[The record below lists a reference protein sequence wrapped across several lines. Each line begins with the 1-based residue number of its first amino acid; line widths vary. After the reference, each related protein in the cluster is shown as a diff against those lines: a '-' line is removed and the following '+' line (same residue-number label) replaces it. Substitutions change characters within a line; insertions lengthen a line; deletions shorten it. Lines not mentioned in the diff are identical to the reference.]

1 MRNLA
6 ILMTL
11 TAMTTLSACSGGDAQ
26 SASGVV
32 ASPVGGTGGTGSSGS
47 STDVY
52 AQFKTPTAARTYSGI
67 GATQVYKYSTD
78 DRTPT
83 NNTTGTGLT
92 GSRGQQ
98 GVTYAGN
105 ASTVRDSKIELTYDP
120 RAAIFTLKVVDPL
133 SNASAST
140 RFQDPASRTNF
151 GGAVEPQ
158 WGVNSFAAFPGI
170 GQNNNIRFLQAG
182 DGDPLS
188 PYGRSGTGFVD
199 PGTNTR
205 PPIGDS
211 GASYQSTTLFYEV
224 PGSST
229 NYVSLAGYVRNAIT
243 WTDVSAGTA
252 TVFQAQ
258 WKLERG
264 AFAYGILT
272 DNAAVPT
279 TGSGTYTGNMI
290 GTVVFNPTLD
300 STTNYPTYF
309 QWLSG
314 TSTTT
319 VNFATGAVGLT
330 LNGVVGA
337 PQLDLYTTSQLAS
350 LAAGTTFTATGT
362 ATIDLVRTGGF
373 TGQFQSASFGAT
385 TNGLNPVV
393 LAPGSANNGG
403 SSIDG
408 AFFGPV
414 ANEVGG
420 GFRITGGNPD
430 QRVDIAGAFKGVKP

>member
-67 GATQVYKYSTD
+67 GASQVYKYSTD

-83 NNTTGTGLT
+83 NGTTGLT

-98 GVTYAGN
+98 AVVYAGN
-105 ASTVRDSKIELTYDP
+105 ASTVRDSKIQLTYDP
-120 RAAIFTLKVVDPL
+120 RAAVFTLSVTDPL
-133 SNASAST
+133 SGAAAST
-140 RFQDPASRTNF
+140 RFQDPANRTNF

-158 WGVNSFAAFPGI
+158 WGVNNFAAFTGI
-170 GQNNNIRFLQAG
+170 GQNSNIRFLQAG

-188 PYGRSGTGFVD
+188 PYGHSGTGFVD

-211 GASYQSTTLFYEV
+211 GAGYQATTLFYEV

-243 WTDVSAGTA
+243 WTDVTAGTN

-272 DNAAVPT
+272 ENSAVPT
-279 TGSGTYTGNMI
+279 TGSGTYTGSMI
-290 GTVVFNPTLD
+290 GTVVFNPTID
-300 STTNYPTYF
+300 SANNLPTYF

-350 LAAGTTFTATGT
+350 LAAGTSFTASGT

-385 TNGLNPVV
+385 TNGTNPVV
-393 LAPGSANNGG
+393 TIAG
-403 SSIDG
+403 SSLDG

-420 GFRITGGNPD
+420 GFRITGANPD

>member
-11 TAMTTLSACSGGDAQ
+11 TALTSLSACSGGDAQ

-52 AQFKTPTAARTYSGI
+52 AQFKTPTVARTYSGI
-67 GATQVYKYSTD
+67 GASQVYKYSTD

-83 NNTTGTGLT
+83 NNTSGTGLT

-98 GVTYAGN
+98 AVTYAGN
-105 ASTVRDSKIELTYDP
+105 ASTVRDSKIQLTYDP
-120 RAAIFTLKVVDPL
+120 RAAVFTLSVTDPL
-133 SNASAST
+133 SGAAAAT
-140 RFQDPASRTNF
+140 RFQDPANRTNF

-158 WGVNSFAAFPGI
+158 WGVTNFALFPGI

-188 PYGRSGTGFVD
+188 PYGRSGNGFVD
-199 PGTNTR
+199 PGNNTT
-205 PPIGDS
+205 PPSGDS
-211 GASYQSTTLFYEV
+211 GAGYQSTTMFYET
-224 PGSST
+224 PGSGGT
-229 NYVSLAGYVRNAIT
+229 NYVSLAGYVRNDMKWVEVT
-243 WTDVSAGTA
+243 AGTL
-252 TVFQAQ
+252 TVNQTQ

-264 AFAYGILT
+264 AFAYGIMT

-279 TGSGTYTGNMI
+279 SGSGTYTGDMI
-290 GTVVFNPTLD
+290 GTLVFNPTID
-300 STTNYPTYF
+300 NTTSYPTFF

-314 TSTTT
+314 TSSTT
-319 VNFATGAVGLT
+319 VNFATGAVTLL
-330 LNGVVGA
+330 LNGIVGA
-337 PQLDLYTTSQLAS
+337 PQFDRFTTPQLAS
-350 LAAGTTFTATGT
+350 LNAGTTFTASGT
-362 ATIDLVRTGGF
+362 ANIDLVRTGGF

-385 TNGLNPVV
+385 NNGTNPVV
-393 LAPGSANNGG
+393 SIAG

-408 AFFGPV
+408 GFFGP
-414 ANEVGG
+414 AAENVGG
-420 GFRITGGNPD
+420 GFRITGATPD
-430 QRVDIAGAFKGVKP
+430 QRIDIAGAFKGVKP